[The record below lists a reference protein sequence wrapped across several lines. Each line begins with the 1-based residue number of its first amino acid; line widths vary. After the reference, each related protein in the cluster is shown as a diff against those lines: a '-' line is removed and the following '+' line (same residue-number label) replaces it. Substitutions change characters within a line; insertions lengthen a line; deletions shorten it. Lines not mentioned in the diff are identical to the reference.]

1 MVAANSITLVTQ
13 QLSTVVVQGVS
24 QAGAIVTGQTLGTGD
39 REATMK
45 QGYLFF
51 GLGLGLG
58 LVSALFI
65 TLVKNPV
72 ISYYTGVGPETKR
85 IAGSLMLAISLIII
99 FQATNS
105 IMTKGVLR
113 GGGDTKMLMIT
124 DNIFLWAVSIPLG
137 LLAGFV
143 FELPPFWIYVCLKSD
158 QIIKTFWSFL
168 RLRSGKWI
176 KKISTGKAGA

>member
-1 MVAANSITLVTQ
+1 
-13 QLSTVVVQGVS
+13 
-24 QAGAIVTGQTLGTGD
+24 
-39 REATMK
+39 MK
-45 QGYLFF
+45 QGYQFF

-65 TLVKNPV
+65 LLFKEPI
-72 ISYYTGVGPETKR
+72 ISCYGKVSSETYD
-85 IAGSLMLAISLIII
+85 IAVQLMIAISLIII

-113 GGGDTKMLMIT
+113 GGGDTKMLMLT
-124 DNIFLWAVSIPLG
+124 DNIFLWVVSIPLG

-143 FELPPFWIYVCLKSD
+143 FKLSPFWIYVCLKSD

-168 RLRSGKWI
+168 RLRSEKWI
-176 KKISTGKAGA
+176 KKISTGLKE

>member
-1 MVAANSITLVTQ
+1 
-13 QLSTVVVQGVS
+13 
-24 QAGAIVTGQTLGTGD
+24 
-39 REATMK
+39 
-45 QGYLFF
+45 
-51 GLGLGLG
+51 
-58 LVSALFI
+58 
-65 TLVKNPV
+65 
-72 ISYYTGVGPETKR
+72 
-85 IAGSLMLAISLIII
+85 MLAISLIII

-124 DNIFLWAVSIPLG
+124 DNIFLWVISIPLG

-143 FELPPFWIYVCLKSD
+143 FHLPAFWIYVCLKSD

-168 RLRSGKWI
+168 RLKSGKWI